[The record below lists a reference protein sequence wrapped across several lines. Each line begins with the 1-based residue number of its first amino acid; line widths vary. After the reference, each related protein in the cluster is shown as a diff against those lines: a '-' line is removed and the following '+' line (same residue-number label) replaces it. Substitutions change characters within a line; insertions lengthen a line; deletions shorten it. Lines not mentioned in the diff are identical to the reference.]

1 MASAMAT
8 SSSAAAATSSS
19 VVIGT
24 RSSYSPES
32 QRASFSM
39 SSASACL
46 SATPNSRARRPIGD
60 VPRDTPSAPPPG
72 VPSST
77 PRRELFPRLS
87 CERSSLSLASRRCL
101 RVLRRRPAATSPPT
115 ILVAMIS
122 SMTTRLVT
130 WTPLVTVNH
139 TATRCRNGATSSRRL
154 GSTSWTNS
162 AIKFKTISIGPAEYS
177 MPYTVRRGAR
187 IVEVP
192 SRRAP
197 RSGRAVG
204 CPRMCDTEPLAGFQ
218 IERIKPNSCA
228 ELARLTSELRNL
240 DC

>member
-1 MASAMAT
+1 MPARRCDSPLLPSMASAMAT

-177 MPYTVRRGAR
+177 MPVARFDAARESLRFPRVGRLDQVARSGAR
-187 IVEVP
+187 ERATP
-192 SRRAP
+192 SPSPA
-197 RSGRAVG
+197 
-204 CPRMCDTEPLAGFQ
+204 F
-218 IERIKPNSCA
+218 K
-228 ELARLTSELRNL
+228 LRG
-240 DC
+240 